1 MREEILRQVSEAKRI
16 GDFSRVKMLQL
27 RLIEID
33 KVSKQSK
40 IPKVTTP

>member
-1 MREEILRQVSEAKRI
+1 MREEILRQISDAKIR
-16 GDFSRVKMLQL
+16 GDFSQIKMLQL

-33 KVSKQSK
+33 KISKQSK

>member
-1 MREEILRQVSEAKRI
+1 MRDELLRQISDAKRI
-16 GDFSRVKMLQL
+16 GDFSKVKMLQM

-33 KVSKQSK
+33 KISKQTK